1 MGKNSLIAFCPY
13 CGSKDV
19 GIKYSWDEWDDQEG
33 DVKVRRTDYDRFIC
47 HHCGNIFRVVFV
59 SNARTSDDD

>member
-19 GIKYSWDEWDDQEG
+19 NIKFKWNEEEDWEKS
-33 DVKVRRTDYDRFIC
+33 VKDYDRFIC
-47 HHCGNIFRVVFV
+47 HHCGNIFRVVFL
-59 SNARTSDDD
+59 SNARVSDDD